1 MPALSTSESNGSLP
15 SSQESNLHASPVAAR
30 RSFDAVTIAF
40 HWATLILVL
49 GLLTTALLHAKSHD
63 DAAKAVLLQIHRSFG
78 ATVWVTTALRL
89 FWRMTNAQLPPF
101 AEDMGNLHRQL
112 VQKSEYCLYAVLLIQ
127 PLSGLGA
134 TITRGRAF
142 DLFWWHIPPLMQ
154 HYPTLQTAFFR
165 GHRIGAWTLIL
176 LITGHAGNALVH
188 HFVLRDNLL
197 RRMLPT
203 IRNRQHAVFELP
215 LGGASDS
222 QTHSAAE

>member
-1 MPALSTSESNGSLP
+1 MTALSTSEDRAGLP
-15 SSQESNLHASPVAAR
+15 SSQAADLHASPVAAR
-30 RSFDAVTIAF
+30 TSFDAVTIAF
-40 HWATLILVL
+40 HWVTLILVL

-63 DAAKAVLLQIHRSFG
+63 DATKALLLQIHRSFG
-78 ATVWVTTALRL
+78 VTVWVTTALRL
-89 FWRMTNAQLPPF
+89 LWRITNAQLPPF
-101 AEDMGNLHRQL
+101 ADDMSNLHRHA
-112 VQKSEYCLYAVLLIQ
+112 VQKSEYCLYALLLIQ

-154 HYPTLQTAFFR
+154 HYPAVQAAFFR

-176 LITGHAGNALVH
+176 LITGHAINALVH

-197 RRMLPT
+197 RRMLPV

-215 LGGASDS
+215 LGATES
-222 QTHSAAE
+222 QTYSAAE